1 MHDSLPPQ
9 HTGTSAARWRPRAA
23 ARYVWELLGLPAC
36 IGIILA
42 RCPLDISRVG
52 SQQCRSTSVYD
63 NQLITP

>member
-52 SQQCRSTSVYD
+52 WGLSSAAQPVCTITS
-63 NQLITP
+63 